1 MRSER
6 KGVYGFVEGKELPP
20 APIGERERL
29 MRHDKQI
36 RAAVRSMR
44 SEPGAAVVAPPPSA
58 RPTGLEMSRAGLLG
72 ILAREP
78 AVCRSVG
85 LVR

>member
-1 MRSER
+1 
-6 KGVYGFVEGKELPP
+6 
-20 APIGERERL
+20 
-29 MRHDKQI
+29 MRHGKHI
-36 RAAVRSMR
+36 RALVRSMR
-44 SEPGAAVVAPPPSA
+44 SETSAAAVAVVAPPPSA

>member
-1 MRSER
+1 
-6 KGVYGFVEGKELPP
+6 
-20 APIGERERL
+20 

-36 RAAVRSMR
+36 RAAVRSTR
-44 SEPGAAVVAPPPSA
+44 SETDAAAAAVVAPPPSA
-58 RPTGLEMSRAGLLG
+58 RPTAFEMSRAGLLG

>member
-1 MRSER
+1 
-6 KGVYGFVEGKELPP
+6 
-20 APIGERERL
+20 

-36 RAAVRSMR
+36 RPATRSVPD
-44 SEPGAAVVAPPPSA
+44 ETEVPVAVAPPPPGA
-58 RPTGLEMSRAGLLG
+58 RPSRLAVSRASLLG
-72 ILAREP
+72 PLARIP

>member
-1 MRSER
+1 
-6 KGVYGFVEGKELPP
+6 
-20 APIGERERL
+20 
-29 MRHDKQI
+29 MRHGNQI
-36 RAAVRSMR
+36 RAAVSSMR
-44 SEPGAAVVAPPPSA
+44 GGTGAVAAAVVAPPPSA
-58 RPTGLEMSRAGLLG
+58 RPTELEVSRAGLLG

>member
-1 MRSER
+1 MRS
-6 KGVYGFVEGKELPP
+6 GT
-20 APIGERERL
+20 
-29 MRHDKQI
+29 D
-36 RAAVRSMR
+36 
-44 SEPGAAVVAPPPSA
+44 GATTAVVAPPPSA

-78 AVCRSVG
+78 AICRSVG

>member
-1 MRSER
+1 
-6 KGVYGFVEGKELPP
+6 
-20 APIGERERL
+20 
-29 MRHDKQI
+29 MRHAKQI
-36 RAAVRSMR
+36 KSAIRSMR
-44 SEPGAAVVAPPPSA
+44 SGTDAATAAVVAPPPSA

-78 AVCRSVG
+78 AICRSVG

>member
-1 MRSER
+1 
-6 KGVYGFVEGKELPP
+6 
-20 APIGERERL
+20 

-44 SEPGAAVVAPPPSA
+44 SETEAAAAAAVVAPPPSA

>member
-1 MRSER
+1 MRN
-6 KGVYGFVEGKELPP
+6 G
-20 APIGERERL
+20 
-29 MRHDKQI
+29 KQI
-36 RAAVRSMR
+36 RAAVRSIR
-44 SEPGAAVVAPPPSA
+44 GGADAAVSAVVAPPPSA
-58 RPTGLEMSRAGLLG
+58 RPMALEMSRAGLLG

>member
-1 MRSER
+1 
-6 KGVYGFVEGKELPP
+6 
-20 APIGERERL
+20 

-44 SEPGAAVVAPPPSA
+44 GETAAAAAAVVAPPPSA
-58 RPTGLEMSRAGLLG
+58 RPTGLEVSRAGLLG

-78 AVCRSVG
+78 AICRSVG

>member
-1 MRSER
+1 
-6 KGVYGFVEGKELPP
+6 
-20 APIGERERL
+20 
-29 MRHDKQI
+29 MRHGKQI

-44 SEPGAAVVAPPPSA
+44 GGTDAPAAILAPPPSA

>member
-1 MRSER
+1 
-6 KGVYGFVEGKELPP
+6 
-20 APIGERERL
+20 
-29 MRHDKQI
+29 MRHAKQI
-36 RAAVRSMR
+36 RSAIRSMR
-44 SEPGAAVVAPPPSA
+44 SGTDGATTAVVAPPPSA

-78 AVCRSVG
+78 AICRSVG